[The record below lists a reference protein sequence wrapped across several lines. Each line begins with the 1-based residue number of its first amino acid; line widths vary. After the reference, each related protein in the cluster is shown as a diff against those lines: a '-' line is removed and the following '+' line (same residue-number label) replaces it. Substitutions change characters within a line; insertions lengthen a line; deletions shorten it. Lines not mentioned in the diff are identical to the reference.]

1 MMRRTILALSLLVA
15 ATPAFACTQEELQA
29 KSISLAELV
38 KAITTKDPSK
48 ATDWR
53 RKQVDVD
60 RVAERT
66 TDLAEICAAYDKAIE
81 EAKAEK

>member
-1 MMRRTILALSLLVA
+1 MRRTILALSLLLA
-15 ATPAFACTQEELQA
+15 ATPAFACTEEELQA

-48 ATDWR
+48 VTEWR
-53 RKQVDVD
+53 RRQVAVD

-66 TDLAEICAAYDKAIE
+66 TSFDEICAAYDKAID
-81 EAKAEK
+81 EAKAEQ

>member
-1 MMRRTILALSLLVA
+1 MRRTILALSLLLA
-15 ATPAFACTQEELQA
+15 ATPAFACTEAELQE

-48 ATDWR
+48 AQDWR
-53 RKQVDVD
+53 RRQVEVD

-66 TDLAEICAAYDKAIE
+66 TDFDEICAAYDKAIA
-81 EAKAEK
+81 EAKAQQ